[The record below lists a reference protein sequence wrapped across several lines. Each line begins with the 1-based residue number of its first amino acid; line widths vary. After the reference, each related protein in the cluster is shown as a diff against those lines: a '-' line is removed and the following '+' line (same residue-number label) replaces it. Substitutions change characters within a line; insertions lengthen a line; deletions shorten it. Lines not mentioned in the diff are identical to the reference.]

1 MNNSKENEI
10 QTATIFRTWVEL
22 AESLTDSDRGKFYHA
37 ICRYALFG
45 EEPELNGVMN
55 AYFALIRPTIDKSNR
70 RKIAQQIS
78 RRKREENS
86 QKASQRN
93 PQTDLQTAPQ
103 NNPQPGLQTD
113 LQTTPQSN
121 PHPCLQTDLQTAPQ
135 SNPQNVPSRARK
147 TGTGTG
153 KGTGKEKVKKEMI
166 SFSTMLPEHLQTP
179 EFIKKW
185 TEWEQYRR
193 SKRKPISPA
202 AAALQIKLLS
212 NYDEATAIQ
221 IIDFSIASDY
231 QGLFPPKNRPVKP
244 QKDYS
249 SI

>member
-1 MNNSKENEI
+1 MTNSNENEI

-45 EEPELNGVMN
+45 ESPKLNGVMN
-55 AYFALIRPTIDKSNR
+55 AYFALIRPTIEKSNR
-70 RKIAQQIS
+70 RKIAQQLS

-86 QKASQRN
+86 QKASQNN
-93 PQTDLQTAPQ
+93 PQTNLQTAPQ
-103 NNPQPGLQTD
+103 NNPQPGLQTA
-113 LQTTPQSN
+113 LQTE
-121 PHPCLQTDLQTAPQ
+121 PQ
-135 SNPQNVPSRARK
+135 SNPQNVPSRAQK
-147 TGTGTG
+147 TGTG
-153 KGTGKEKVKKEMI
+153 KGTEKEKVKKEML
-166 SFSTMLPEHLQTP
+166 SFSTMLPEKLQTP
-179 EFIKKW
+179 KFIKKW

-212 NYDEATAIQ
+212 NYDETTAIQ

>member
-70 RKIAQQIS
+70 RKIAQQLS

-86 QKASQRN
+86 QKASQSN

-103 NNPQPGLQTD
+103 NNPQPGLQTA
-113 LQTTPQSN
+113 PQSN
-121 PHPCLQTDLQTAPQ
+121 PQPGLQTDLQTAPK

-153 KGTGKEKVKKEMI
+153 TEKEKVKKEML
-166 SFSTMLPEHLQTP
+166 SFSKMLPEKLQTP

-244 QKDYS
+244 QKDYG

>member
-1 MNNSKENEI
+1 MTNSNENEI

-45 EEPELNGVMN
+45 ESPKLNGVMN
-55 AYFALIRPTIDKSNR
+55 AYFALIRPTIEKSNR
-70 RKIAQQIS
+70 RKIAQQLS

-86 QKASQRN
+86 QNASQSN
-93 PQTDLQTAPQ
+93 PQTGLQTAPQ
-103 NNPQPGLQTD
+103 NNPQPGLQTA
-113 LQTTPQSN
+113 
-121 PHPCLQTDLQTAPQ
+121 LQTAPQ
-135 SNPQNVPSRARK
+135 SNPQNVPSRAQK
-147 TGTGTG
+147 TGTG
-153 KGTGKEKVKKEMI
+153 KGTEKEKVKKEML
-166 SFSTMLPEHLQTP
+166 SFSTMLPEKLQTP
-179 EFIKKW
+179 KFIKKW

-212 NYDEATAIQ
+212 NYDETTAIQ

>member
-1 MNNSKENEI
+1 MTNSNEI

-86 QKASQRN
+86 QKASQSN

-103 NNPQPGLQTD
+103 NNPQPGLQTA
-113 LQTTPQSN
+113 
-121 PHPCLQTDLQTAPQ
+121 LQTAPQ
-135 SNPQNVPSRARK
+135 SNPQNVPSRAQK
-147 TGTGTG
+147 TGTG
-153 KGTGKEKVKKEMI
+153 KGTEKEKVKKEML

-179 EFIKKW
+179 KFIKKW

-231 QGLFPPKNRPVKP
+231 QGLFPPKNRPIKP
-244 QKDYS
+244 QKKDYS

>member
-1 MNNSKENEI
+1 MTNSNENEI

-86 QKASQRN
+86 QKASQSN

-103 NNPQPGLQTD
+103 SNQQPG
-113 LQTTPQSN
+113 
-121 PHPCLQTDLQTAPQ
+121 LQTDLQTAPQ

-147 TGTGTG
+147 TGTG
-153 KGTGKEKVKKEMI
+153 KGTGKEKEKVKKEML
-166 SFSTMLPEHLQTP
+166 SFSTMLPEKLQTP
-179 EFIKKW
+179 KFIKKW

>member
-1 MNNSKENEI
+1 MTNSNENEI

-45 EEPELNGVMN
+45 EEPQLNGVMN
-55 AYFALIRPTIDKSNR
+55 AYFALIRPTIEKSNR
-70 RKIAQQIS
+70 RKIAQQLS

-86 QKASQRN
+86 QNASHSN
-93 PQTDLQTAPQ
+93 PQTGLQTAPQ

-113 LQTTPQSN
+113 LQT
-121 PHPCLQTDLQTAPQ
+121 APQ
-135 SNPQNVPSRARK
+135 NNPQTVPSRAQK
-147 TGTGTG
+147 TGTG
-153 KGTGKEKVKKEMI
+153 KGKGTEKEKVKKEML
-166 SFSTMLPEHLQTP
+166 SFSTMLPEKLQTP
-179 EFIKKW
+179 KFIKKW

-212 NYDEATAIQ
+212 NYDEMTAIQ

>member
-1 MNNSKENEI
+1 MTNSNENEI

-45 EEPELNGVMN
+45 ESPKLNGVMN
-55 AYFALIRPTIDKSNR
+55 AYFALIRPTIEKSNR
-70 RKIAQQIS
+70 RKIAQQLS

-86 QKASQRN
+86 QNASQSN
-93 PQTDLQTAPQ
+93 PQTGLQTAPQNNLQPGLQTALQTAPQ
-103 NNPQPGLQTD
+103 NNPQT
-113 LQTTPQSN
+113 
-121 PHPCLQTDLQTAPQ
+121 
-135 SNPQNVPSRARK
+135 VPSRAQK
-147 TGTGTG
+147 TGTG
-153 KGTGKEKVKKEMI
+153 KGTEKEKVKKEML
-166 SFSTMLPEHLQTP
+166 SFSTMLPEKLQTP
-179 EFIKKW
+179 KFIKKW

-212 NYDEATAIQ
+212 NYDETTAIQ

>member
-1 MNNSKENEI
+1 
-10 QTATIFRTWVEL
+10 
-22 AESLTDSDRGKFYHA
+22 
-37 ICRYALFG
+37 
-45 EEPELNGVMN
+45 
-55 AYFALIRPTIDKSNR
+55 
-70 RKIAQQIS
+70 
-78 RRKREENS
+78 
-86 QKASQRN
+86 
-93 PQTDLQTAPQ
+93 
-103 NNPQPGLQTD
+103 
-113 LQTTPQSN
+113 
-121 PHPCLQTDLQTAPQ
+121 
-135 SNPQNVPSRARK
+135 
-147 TGTGTG
+147 
-153 KGTGKEKVKKEMI
+153 
-166 SFSTMLPEHLQTP
+166 MLPEKLQTP
-179 EFIKKW
+179 KFIKKW

>member
-1 MNNSKENEI
+1 MTNSNENEI

-45 EEPELNGVMN
+45 ESPKLNGVMN
-55 AYFALIRPTIDKSNR
+55 AYFALIRPTIEKSNR
-70 RKIAQQIS
+70 RKIAQQLS

-86 QKASQRN
+86 QNASQSN
-93 PQTDLQTAPQ
+93 PQTGLQTAPQNNLQPGLQTALQTAPQ
-103 NNPQPGLQTD
+103 NNPQT
-113 LQTTPQSN
+113 
-121 PHPCLQTDLQTAPQ
+121 
-135 SNPQNVPSRARK
+135 VPSRAQK
-147 TGTGTG
+147 TGTG
-153 KGTGKEKVKKEMI
+153 KGTEKEKVKKEML
-166 SFSTMLPEHLQTP
+166 SFSTMLPEKLQTP
-179 EFIKKW
+179 KFIKKW

-212 NYDEATAIQ
+212 NYDEMTAIQ

>member
-1 MNNSKENEI
+1 MTNSNENEI

-55 AYFALIRPTIDKSNR
+55 AYFALIRPTIEKSNR
-70 RKIAQQIS
+70 RKIAQQLS

-86 QKASQRN
+86 QKASQSN
-93 PQTDLQTAPQ
+93 PQTDLQTVPQ
-103 NNPQPGLQTD
+103 NNQQPGLK
-113 LQTTPQSN
+113 
-121 PHPCLQTDLQTAPQ
+121 TDLQTA
-135 SNPQNVPSRARK
+135 SQNVPSRARK
-147 TGTGTG
+147 TGTG
-153 KGTGKEKVKKEMI
+153 KGTEKEKVKKEML
-166 SFSTMLPEHLQTP
+166 SFSTMLPEKLQTP
-179 EFIKKW
+179 EFVKKW
-185 TEWEQYRR
+185 VEWEQYRR

-231 QGLFPPKNRPVKP
+231 QGLFPPKNRPIKP
-244 QKDYS
+244 QKRDYN

>member
-1 MNNSKENEI
+1 MTNSNENEI

-45 EEPELNGVMN
+45 EEPQLNGVMN
-55 AYFALIRPTIDKSNR
+55 AYFALIRPTIEKSNR
-70 RKIAQQIS
+70 RKIAQQLS

-86 QKASQRN
+86 QNASQSN
-93 PQTDLQTAPQ
+93 PQTGLQTAPQSNPQPGLQTAPQ
-103 NNPQPGLQTD
+103 NNPQP
-113 LQTTPQSN
+113 
-121 PHPCLQTDLQTAPQ
+121 CLQTALQTAPQ

-153 KGTGKEKVKKEMI
+153 TGKEKVKKEML
-166 SFSTMLPEHLQTP
+166 SFSTMLPEKLQTP
-179 EFIKKW
+179 KFIKKW

-212 NYDEATAIQ
+212 NYDETTAIQ

>member
-1 MNNSKENEI
+1 MINSNENEI

-45 EEPELNGVMN
+45 ESPKLNGVMN
-55 AYFALIRPTIDKSNR
+55 AYFALIRPTIEKSNR
-70 RKIAQQIS
+70 RKIAQQLS

-86 QKASQRN
+86 QNASQSN
-93 PQTDLQTAPQ
+93 PQTGLQTAPQNNLQPGLQTALQTAPQ
-103 NNPQPGLQTD
+103 NNPQT
-113 LQTTPQSN
+113 
-121 PHPCLQTDLQTAPQ
+121 
-135 SNPQNVPSRARK
+135 VPSRAQK
-147 TGTGTG
+147 TGTG
-153 KGTGKEKVKKEMI
+153 KGTEKEKVKKEML
-166 SFSTMLPEHLQTP
+166 SFSTMLPEKLQTP
-179 EFIKKW
+179 KFIKKW

-212 NYDEATAIQ
+212 NYDEMTAIQ

>member
-1 MNNSKENEI
+1 MTNSNENEI

-55 AYFALIRPTIDKSNR
+55 AYFALIRPTIEKSNR
-70 RKIAQQIS
+70 RKIAQQLS

-86 QKASQRN
+86 QKASQSN
-93 PQTDLQTAPQ
+93 PQTDLQTVPQ
-103 NNPQPGLQTD
+103 NNQQPG
-113 LQTTPQSN
+113 
-121 PHPCLQTDLQTAPQ
+121 LQTDLQTAPQ

-153 KGTGKEKVKKEMI
+153 TGKEKVKKEMI
-166 SFSTMLPEHLQTP
+166 SFSTMLPEKLQTP
-179 EFIKKW
+179 KFIKKW

>member
-1 MNNSKENEI
+1 MTNSNENEI

-45 EEPELNGVMN
+45 EEPQLNGVMN
-55 AYFALIRPTIDKSNR
+55 AYFALIRPTIEKSNR
-70 RKIAQQIS
+70 RKIAQQLS

-86 QKASQRN
+86 QNASQSN
-93 PQTDLQTAPQ
+93 PQTNLQTAPQ
-103 NNPQPGLQTD
+103 NNLQPGLQTA
-113 LQTTPQSN
+113 LQTV
-121 PHPCLQTDLQTAPQ
+121 PQ
-135 SNPQNVPSRARK
+135 SNPQNVPSRAQK
-147 TGTGTG
+147 TGTG
-153 KGTGKEKVKKEMI
+153 KGTEKEKVKKEML
-166 SFSTMLPEHLQTP
+166 SFSTMLPEKLQTP
-179 EFIKKW
+179 KFIKKW

-212 NYDEATAIQ
+212 NYDETTAIQ

>member
-1 MNNSKENEI
+1 MTNSNENEI

-55 AYFALIRPTIDKSNR
+55 AYFALIRPTIEKSNR
-70 RKIAQQIS
+70 RKIAQQLS

-86 QKASQRN
+86 QKASRNN
-93 PQTDLQTAPQ
+93 PQTDLQTASQ
-103 NNPQPGLQTD
+103 SNPQPGLQTA
-113 LQTTPQSN
+113 PQSN
-121 PHPCLQTDLQTAPQ
+121 QQPGLQNCLQTAPQ

-153 KGTGKEKVKKEMI
+153 KGKEKEKVKKEML
-166 SFSTMLPEHLQTP
+166 SFSKMLPEKLQTP
-179 EFIKKW
+179 KFIKKW

-212 NYDEATAIQ
+212 NYDETTAIQ

-244 QKDYS
+244 QRDYS

>member
-1 MNNSKENEI
+1 MNNSNEI

-86 QKASQRN
+86 QKASQSN

-103 NNPQPGLQTD
+103 SNPQPGLQTD
-113 LQTTPQSN
+113 LQT
-121 PHPCLQTDLQTAPQ
+121 APK

-153 KGTGKEKVKKEMI
+153 TGKEKEKVKKEML
-166 SFSTMLPEHLQTP
+166 SFSTMLPEKLQTP
-179 EFIKKW
+179 KFIKKW

-212 NYDEATAIQ
+212 NYDEMTAIQ

-244 QKDYS
+244 QKDYG

>member
-1 MNNSKENEI
+1 MTNSNENEI

-45 EEPELNGVMN
+45 EEQQLNGVMN
-55 AYFALIRPTIDKSNR
+55 AYFALIRPTIEKSNR
-70 RKIAQQIS
+70 RKIAQQLS

-86 QKASQRN
+86 QNASQSN
-93 PQTDLQTAPQ
+93 PQTGLQTAPQ
-103 NNPQPGLQTD
+103 NNPQPGLQTA
-113 LQTTPQSN
+113 
-121 PHPCLQTDLQTAPQ
+121 LQTAPQ
-135 SNPQNVPSRARK
+135 SNPQNVPSRAQK

-153 KGTGKEKVKKEMI
+153 KGTEKEKVKKEML
-166 SFSTMLPEHLQTP
+166 SFSTMLPEKLQTP
-179 EFIKKW
+179 KFIKKW

-212 NYDEATAIQ
+212 NYDETTAIQ

>member
-1 MNNSKENEI
+1 MTNSNEI

-45 EEPELNGVMN
+45 EEPQLNGVMN
-55 AYFALIRPTIDKSNR
+55 AYFALIRPTIEKSNR
-70 RKIAQQIS
+70 RKIAQQLS

-86 QKASQRN
+86 QNASQNN
-93 PQTDLQTAPQ
+93 PQTNLQTAPQ
-103 NNPQPGLQTD
+103 NNPQPGLQTA
-113 LQTTPQSN
+113 PQSN
-121 PHPCLQTDLQTAPQ
+121 PQPGLQTDLQTAPQ
-135 SNPQNVPSRARK
+135 SNPQNVPSRAQK
-147 TGTGTG
+147 TGTG
-153 KGTGKEKVKKEMI
+153 KGTEKEKVKKEML
-166 SFSTMLPEHLQTP
+166 SFSTMLPEKLQTP

>member
-1 MNNSKENEI
+1 MTNSNENEI

-45 EEPELNGVMN
+45 EEPQLNGVMN
-55 AYFALIRPTIDKSNR
+55 AYFALIRPTIEKSNR
-70 RKIAQQIS
+70 RKIAQQLS

-86 QKASQRN
+86 QNDSHSN
-93 PQTDLQTAPQ
+93 PQTGLQTAPQ

-113 LQTTPQSN
+113 LQT
-121 PHPCLQTDLQTAPQ
+121 APQ
-135 SNPQNVPSRARK
+135 NNPQNVPSRAQK
-147 TGTGTG
+147 TGTG
-153 KGTGKEKVKKEMI
+153 KGTEKEKVKKESI
-166 SFSTMLPEHLQTP
+166 SFSTMLPEKLQTP
-179 EFIKKW
+179 KFIKKW

-212 NYDEATAIQ
+212 NYDETTAIQ

>member
-1 MNNSKENEI
+1 MNNSNENEI

-45 EEPELNGVMN
+45 EEPQLNGVMN
-55 AYFALIRPTIDKSNR
+55 AYFALIRPTIEKSNR
-70 RKIAQQIS
+70 RKIAQQLS

-86 QKASQRN
+86 QNASQSN
-93 PQTDLQTAPQ
+93 PQTGLQTATQNNLQPGLQTAPQ
-103 NNPQPGLQTD
+103 SNPQ
-113 LQTTPQSN
+113 
-121 PHPCLQTDLQTAPQ
+121 PCLQTALQTAPQ
-135 SNPQNVPSRARK
+135 SNPQNVPSRSQK

-153 KGTGKEKVKKEMI
+153 TEKEKVKKESI
-166 SFSTMLPEHLQTP
+166 SFSTMLPEKLQTP
-179 EFIKKW
+179 KFIKKW

-212 NYDEATAIQ
+212 NYDETTAIQ

>member
-1 MNNSKENEI
+1 MTNSNENEI

-45 EEPELNGVMN
+45 EEPQLNGVMN
-55 AYFALIRPTIDKSNR
+55 AYFALIRPTIEKSSR
-70 RKIAQQIS
+70 RKIAQQLS

-86 QKASQRN
+86 QNASQNN
-93 PQTDLQTAPQ
+93 PQTNLQTAPQ
-103 NNPQPGLQTD
+103 NNPQPGLQTAPQNNLQPG
-113 LQTTPQSN
+113 LQTA
-121 PHPCLQTDLQTAPQ
+121 LQTAPQ
-135 SNPQNVPSRARK
+135 SNPQNVPSRAQK
-147 TGTGTG
+147 TGTG
-153 KGTGKEKVKKEMI
+153 KGTEKEKVKKESI
-166 SFSTMLPEHLQTP
+166 SFSTMLPEKLQTP
-179 EFIKKW
+179 KFIKKW

-212 NYDEATAIQ
+212 NYDETTAIQ

-244 QKDYS
+244 QKDYG

>member
-1 MNNSKENEI
+1 MTNSNENEI

-45 EEPELNGVMN
+45 EEPQLNGVMN

-86 QKASQRN
+86 K
-93 PQTDLQTAPQ
+93 TAPQ
-103 NNPQPGLQTD
+103 SNPQTD

-121 PHPCLQTDLQTAPQ
+121 PQPGLQTAPQSNQQPGLQTDLQTAPQ

-147 TGTGTG
+147 TGTG
-153 KGTGKEKVKKEMI
+153 KGTGKEKEKVKKEML
-166 SFSTMLPEHLQTP
+166 SFSTMLPEKLQTP
-179 EFIKKW
+179 KFIKKW

>member
-1 MNNSKENEI
+1 MTNSNENEI

-45 EEPELNGVMN
+45 EEPQLNGVMN
-55 AYFALIRPTIDKSNR
+55 AYFALIRPTIEKSNR
-70 RKIAQQIS
+70 RKIAQQLS

-86 QKASQRN
+86 QKASQNN
-93 PQTDLQTAPQ
+93 PQTNLQTAPQ
-103 NNPQPGLQTD
+103 NNPQPGLQTA
-113 LQTTPQSN
+113 
-121 PHPCLQTDLQTAPQ
+121 LQTAPQ
-135 SNPQNVPSRARK
+135 SNPQNVPSRAQK
-147 TGTGTG
+147 TGTG
-153 KGTGKEKVKKEMI
+153 KGTEKEKVKKEML
-166 SFSTMLPEHLQTP
+166 SFSTMLPEKLQTP
-179 EFIKKW
+179 KFIKKW

-212 NYDEATAIQ
+212 NYDETTAIQ

>member
-1 MNNSKENEI
+1 MTNSNENEI

-86 QKASQRN
+86 QKASQSN
-93 PQTDLQTAPQ
+93 PQTDLQTVPQNNQQPGLKTDLQTAPQ
-103 NNPQPGLQTD
+103 NNPQ
-113 LQTTPQSN
+113 
-121 PHPCLQTDLQTAPQ
+121 TDLQTA
-135 SNPQNVPSRARK
+135 SQNVPSRARK

-153 KGTGKEKVKKEMI
+153 TGKEKVKKEML
-166 SFSTMLPEHLQTP
+166 SFSTMLPEKLQTP
-179 EFIKKW
+179 KFIKKW

-212 NYDEATAIQ
+212 NYDETTAIQ

>member
-1 MNNSKENEI
+1 MNNSNEI

-113 LQTTPQSN
+113 LQTAPQSN
-121 PHPCLQTDLQTAPQ
+121 PQTDLQTA
-135 SNPQNVPSRARK
+135 SQNVPSRARK

-153 KGTGKEKVKKEMI
+153 TGKEKVKKEML
-166 SFSTMLPEHLQTP
+166 SFSTMLPEKLQTP
-179 EFIKKW
+179 KFIKKW

-212 NYDEATAIQ
+212 NYDETTAIQ

>member
-1 MNNSKENEI
+1 MTNSNENEI

-45 EEPELNGVMN
+45 EEPQLNGVMN
-55 AYFALIRPTIDKSNR
+55 AYFALIRPTIEKSNR
-70 RKIAQQIS
+70 RKIAQQLS

-86 QKASQRN
+86 QNASQSN
-93 PQTDLQTAPQ
+93 PQTNLQTATQ
-103 NNPQPGLQTD
+103 NNLQPG
-113 LQTTPQSN
+113 
-121 PHPCLQTDLQTAPQ
+121 LQTAPQ
-135 SNPQNVPSRARK
+135 SNPQPCLQTALQTAPQSNQQNVPSRAQK
-147 TGTGTG
+147 TGTG
-153 KGTGKEKVKKEMI
+153 KGTEKEKVKKEML
-166 SFSTMLPEHLQTP
+166 SFSTMLPEKLQTP
-179 EFIKKW
+179 KFIKKW

-212 NYDEATAIQ
+212 NYDETTAIQ

>member
-1 MNNSKENEI
+1 MTNSNENEI

-45 EEPELNGVMN
+45 ESPKLNGVMN
-55 AYFALIRPTIDKSNR
+55 AYFALIRPTIEKSNR
-70 RKIAQQIS
+70 RKIAQQLS

-86 QKASQRN
+86 QNASQSN
-93 PQTDLQTAPQ
+93 PQTGLQTAPQNNLQPGLQTALQTAPQ
-103 NNPQPGLQTD
+103 NNPQT
-113 LQTTPQSN
+113 
-121 PHPCLQTDLQTAPQ
+121 
-135 SNPQNVPSRARK
+135 VPSRAQK
-147 TGTGTG
+147 TGTG
-153 KGTGKEKVKKEMI
+153 KGTEKEKVKKEML

-185 TEWEQYRR
+185 TEWEKYRQ

-202 AAALQIKLLS
+202 AASLQINLLS

-231 QGLFPPKNRPVKP
+231 QGLFPPKNRPIKP
-244 QKDYS
+244 QKKDYN

>member
-1 MNNSKENEI
+1 MTNSNENEI

-45 EEPELNGVMN
+45 EEPQLNGVMN

-78 RRKREENS
+78 RRKREETS
-86 QKASQRN
+86 QKASQSN
-93 PQTDLQTAPQ
+93 PQTGLQTAPQ

-113 LQTTPQSN
+113 LQT
-121 PHPCLQTDLQTAPQ
+121 APQ
-135 SNPQNVPSRARK
+135 NNPQTVPSRAQK
-147 TGTGTG
+147 TGTG
-153 KGTGKEKVKKEMI
+153 KGTEKEKVKKEML
-166 SFSTMLPEHLQTP
+166 SFSTMLPEKLQTP
-179 EFIKKW
+179 KFIKKW

>member
-45 EEPELNGVMN
+45 ESPKLNGVMN

-113 LQTTPQSN
+113 LQTAPQSN
-121 PHPCLQTDLQTAPQ
+121 PQTDLQTA
-135 SNPQNVPSRARK
+135 SQNVPSRARK
-147 TGTGTG
+147 TGTGKG
-153 KGTGKEKVKKEMI
+153 KGKEKVKKEMI
-166 SFSTMLPEHLQTP
+166 SFSTMLPEKLQTP
-179 EFIKKW
+179 KFIKKW

>member
-1 MNNSKENEI
+1 MTNSNENEI

-45 EEPELNGVMN
+45 EEPQLNGVMN

-86 QKASQRN
+86 QKASQSN
-93 PQTDLQTAPQ
+93 PQTGLQTAPQ

-113 LQTTPQSN
+113 LQT
-121 PHPCLQTDLQTAPQ
+121 APQ
-135 SNPQNVPSRARK
+135 NNPQTVPSRAQK
-147 TGTGTG
+147 TGTG
-153 KGTGKEKVKKEMI
+153 KGTEKEKVKKEML
-166 SFSTMLPEHLQTP
+166 SFSTMLPEKLQTP
-179 EFIKKW
+179 KFIKKW

>member
-1 MNNSKENEI
+1 MTNSNENEI

-45 EEPELNGVMN
+45 EEPQLNGVMN
-55 AYFALIRPTIDKSNR
+55 AYFALIRPTIEKSNR
-70 RKIAQQIS
+70 RKIAQQLS

-86 QKASQRN
+86 QNASQNN
-93 PQTDLQTAPQ
+93 PQTNLQTAPQ
-103 NNPQPGLQTD
+103 NNPQPGLQTA
-113 LQTTPQSN
+113 PQSN
-121 PHPCLQTDLQTAPQ
+121 PQPCLQTALQTAPQ
-135 SNPQNVPSRARK
+135 SNPQNVPSRAQK
-147 TGTGTG
+147 TGTG
-153 KGTGKEKVKKEMI
+153 KGTEKEKVKKEML
-166 SFSTMLPEHLQTP
+166 SFSTMLPEKLQTP
-179 EFIKKW
+179 KFIKKW

-212 NYDEATAIQ
+212 NYDETTAIQ

>member
-1 MNNSKENEI
+1 MTNSNENEI

-45 EEPELNGVMN
+45 EEPQLNGVMN
-55 AYFALIRPTIDKSNR
+55 AYFALIRPTIEKSNR
-70 RKIAQQIS
+70 RKIAQQLS

-86 QKASQRN
+86 QNASQNN
-93 PQTDLQTAPQ
+93 PQTNLQTATQNNLQPGLQTAPQ
-103 NNPQPGLQTD
+103 SNPQ
-113 LQTTPQSN
+113 
-121 PHPCLQTDLQTAPQ
+121 PCLQTALQTAPQ
-135 SNPQNVPSRARK
+135 SNPQNVPSRAQK
-147 TGTGTG
+147 TGTG
-153 KGTGKEKVKKEMI
+153 KGTEKEKVKKESI
-166 SFSTMLPEHLQTP
+166 SFSTMLPEKLQTP
-179 EFIKKW
+179 KFIKKW

-212 NYDEATAIQ
+212 NYDETTAIQ

>member
-1 MNNSKENEI
+1 MTNSNENEI

-45 EEPELNGVMN
+45 ESPKLNGVMN
-55 AYFALIRPTIDKSNR
+55 AYFALIRPTIEKSNR
-70 RKIAQQIS
+70 RKIAQQLS

-86 QKASQRN
+86 QNASQSN
-93 PQTDLQTAPQ
+93 PQTGLQTAPQNNLQPGLQTALQTAPQ
-103 NNPQPGLQTD
+103 NNPQT
-113 LQTTPQSN
+113 
-121 PHPCLQTDLQTAPQ
+121 
-135 SNPQNVPSRARK
+135 VPSRAQK
-147 TGTGTG
+147 TGTG
-153 KGTGKEKVKKEMI
+153 KGTEKEKVKKEML
-166 SFSTMLPEHLQTP
+166 SFSTMLPEKLQTP
-179 EFIKKW
+179 KFIKKW

-212 NYDEATAIQ
+212 NYDEMTAIQ

-244 QKDYS
+244 QKRDYN

>member
-1 MNNSKENEI
+1 MTNSNENEI

-45 EEPELNGVMN
+45 EEPQLNGVMN

-86 QKASQRN
+86 QKDSQSN
-93 PQTDLQTAPQ
+93 P
-103 NNPQPGLQTD
+103 QTD

-121 PHPCLQTDLQTAPQ
+121 PQPGLQTAPQSNQQPGLQTDLQTAPQ

-147 TGTGTG
+147 TGTG
-153 KGTGKEKVKKEMI
+153 KGTGKEKEKVKKEML
-166 SFSTMLPEHLQTP
+166 SFSTMLPEKLQTP
-179 EFIKKW
+179 EFVKKW
-185 TEWEQYRR
+185 VEWEQYRR

-212 NYDEATAIQ
+212 NYDETTAIQ

>member
-1 MNNSKENEI
+1 MTNSNENEI

-45 EEPELNGVMN
+45 EEPQLNGVMN
-55 AYFALIRPTIDKSNR
+55 AYFALIRPTIEKSNR
-70 RKIAQQIS
+70 RKIAQQLS

-86 QKASQRN
+86 QNASQSN
-93 PQTDLQTAPQ
+93 PQTGLQTATQNNLQPDLQTAPQ
-103 NNPQPGLQTD
+103 NNLQPGLQTA
-113 LQTTPQSN
+113 
-121 PHPCLQTDLQTAPQ
+121 LQTAPH
-135 SNPQNVPSRARK
+135 SNPQTVPSRAQK
-147 TGTGTG
+147 TGTG
-153 KGTGKEKVKKEMI
+153 KGTEKEKVKKEML
-166 SFSTMLPEHLQTP
+166 SFSTMLPEKLQTP
-179 EFIKKW
+179 KFIKKW

-212 NYDEATAIQ
+212 NYDEMTAIQ

>member
-1 MNNSKENEI
+1 MTNSNENEI

-45 EEPELNGVMN
+45 EEPQLNGVMN
-55 AYFALIRPTIDKSNR
+55 AYFALIRPTIEKSNR
-70 RKIAQQIS
+70 RKIAQQLS

-86 QKASQRN
+86 QNASQSN
-93 PQTDLQTAPQ
+93 PQTGLQTAPQ
-103 NNPQPGLQTD
+103 NNLQPGLQTA
-113 LQTTPQSN
+113 
-121 PHPCLQTDLQTAPQ
+121 LQTAPQ
-135 SNPQNVPSRARK
+135 SNPQTVPSRAQK
-147 TGTGTG
+147 TG
-153 KGTGKEKVKKEMI
+153 KGTGTEKEKVKKESI
-166 SFSTMLPEHLQTP
+166 SFSTMLPEKLQTP
-179 EFIKKW
+179 KFIKKW

-193 SKRKPISPA
+193 SKRKPISPT

-212 NYDEATAIQ
+212 NYDETTAIQ

-244 QKDYS
+244 QRDYS

>member
-1 MNNSKENEI
+1 MTNSNENEI

-45 EEPELNGVMN
+45 EEPQLNGVMN
-55 AYFALIRPTIDKSNR
+55 AYFALIRPTIEKSNR
-70 RKIAQQIS
+70 RKIAQQLS

-86 QKASQRN
+86 QNASHSN
-93 PQTDLQTAPQ
+93 PQTGLQTAPQ

-113 LQTTPQSN
+113 LQT
-121 PHPCLQTDLQTAPQ
+121 APQ
-135 SNPQNVPSRARK
+135 NNPQTVPSRAQK
-147 TGTGTG
+147 TGTG
-153 KGTGKEKVKKEMI
+153 KGTEKEKVKKEML
-166 SFSTMLPEHLQTP
+166 SFSTMLPEKLQTP
-179 EFIKKW
+179 KFIKKW

-212 NYDEATAIQ
+212 NYDEMTAIQ

>member
-1 MNNSKENEI
+1 MTNSNENEI

-45 EEPELNGVMN
+45 ESPKLNGVMN
-55 AYFALIRPTIDKSNR
+55 AYFALIRPTIEKSNR
-70 RKIAQQIS
+70 RKIAQQLS

-86 QKASQRN
+86 QNASQSN
-93 PQTDLQTAPQ
+93 PQTGLQTAPQ

-113 LQTTPQSN
+113 LQTAPQNN
-121 PHPCLQTDLQTAPQ
+121 PQTDLQTA
-135 SNPQNVPSRARK
+135 SQNVPSRARK
-147 TGTGTG
+147 TGTG
-153 KGTGKEKVKKEMI
+153 KGTEKEKVKKESI
-166 SFSTMLPEHLQTP
+166 SFSTMLPEKLQTP
-179 EFIKKW
+179 KFIKKW
-185 TEWEQYRR
+185 TEWEQFRR

-212 NYDEATAIQ
+212 NYDETTAIQ

>member
-1 MNNSKENEI
+1 MTNSNENEI

-55 AYFALIRPTIDKSNR
+55 AYFALIRPTIEKSNR

-86 QKASQRN
+86 QKDSQSN
-93 PQTDLQTAPQ
+93 P
-103 NNPQPGLQTD
+103 QTD

-121 PHPCLQTDLQTAPQ
+121 PHPCLQTAPQ
-135 SNPQNVPSRARK
+135 NNPQTVPSRAQK
-147 TGTGTG
+147 TGTG
-153 KGTGKEKVKKEMI
+153 KGTGKEKVKKEML
-166 SFSTMLPEHLQTP
+166 SFSTMLPEKLQTP
-179 EFIKKW
+179 KFIKKW